1 MKYERKN
8 IGIML
13 LVFSGLLAVTFL
25 FVSNPIPQNNEY
37 HSFSDTKEI
46 LSVPNMIIVLT
57 NLPFLIVGLLGLYEL
72 SKENNL
78 NIINQNKLAY
88 YTFFAGTALV
98 ALGSG
103 YYHLWPDNQTLVWD
117 RLAMTI
123 AFMALFSIVIS
134 EFISIEYGNKLLI
147 PLLLFGLFSV
157 LYWYI
162 SELNGKS
169 DLRLYAVVQ
178 FFPMVAIPIIITFFT
193 SKFTLVSAYWW
204 LLTAYLLAKVFEHFD
219 TQIHEI
225 LIAVGGHSIKHLSA
239 AVGVYVL
246 LVSFRRR
253 RFV

>member
-25 FVSNPIPQNNEY
+25 FVSNPLPQDNEY

-46 LSVPNMIIVLT
+46 LSVPNTIIVVS

-72 SKENNL
+72 SKKNNL
-78 NIINQNKLAY
+78 TIINQNKLAY
-88 YTFFAGTALV
+88 YIFFAGTALIG
-98 ALGSG
+98 LGSG
-103 YYHLWPDNQTLVWD
+103 YYHLWPDNHTLVWD
-117 RLAMTI
+117 RLPMTI
-123 AFMALFSIVIS
+123 AFMALFSIVIA
-134 EFISIEYGNKLLI
+134 EFISVEYGNKLLI

-162 SELNGKS
+162 GELNGKG

-178 FFPMVAIPIIITFFT
+178 FFPMLAIPIIITFFT

-204 LLTAYLLAKVFEHFD
+204 LLAAYLLAKVFEQFD

-225 LIAVGGHSIKHLSA
+225 LIVVGGHSIKHLSA

-246 LVSFRRR
+246 MVSFRRR
-253 RFV
+253 RLV